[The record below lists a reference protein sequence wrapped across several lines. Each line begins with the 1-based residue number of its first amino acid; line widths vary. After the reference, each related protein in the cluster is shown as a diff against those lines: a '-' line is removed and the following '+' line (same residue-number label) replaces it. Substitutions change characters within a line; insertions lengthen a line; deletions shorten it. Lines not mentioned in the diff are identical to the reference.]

1 MNSSTDTGTILRAKD
16 ILRKPF
22 TAEFLRYVIPGILV
36 GVITGLVVGTFRWI
50 IDQTLI
56 LLTIVYPY
64 LGSHPLMIIPYILGT
79 LIVVWLI
86 AKIIRPE
93 LFDVVGSG
101 VPQIEAILIGK
112 HQMNWWSVLWR
123 KFVSG
128 LLTICPELFLVEK
141 ARVFKLVPV
150 LVKDLRKM
158 FTTIRILKNAIC

>member
-1 MNSSTDTGTILRAKD
+1 MNSSTDTGTVLRAKD
-16 ILRKPF
+16 LLRKPF

-64 LGSHPLMIIPYILGT
+64 LDSHPLMIIPYILGT

-93 LFDVVGSG
+93 LFDIVGSG

-112 HQMNWWSVLWR
+112 HQMNWWSVLS
-123 KFVSG
+123 VAS
-128 LLTICPELFLVEK
+128 
-141 ARVFKLVPV
+141 
-150 LVKDLRKM
+150 
-158 FTTIRILKNAIC
+158 